1 MICFDVALILLTGV
15 MGQTI
20 IPVPALG
27 AVIGSV
33 AGMIATVIIQE
44 IWGDKLREL
53 IMKINQ
59 HIHTLFEKI
68 KDFFI
73 ELTQFLKRVMGPD
86 LSEEELLEDE
96 FGSEYLYKRLNGF
109 NELNPENKRILDQAM
124 EEVVYEDSKMGMEE
138 ALKMAKKDP
147 ATQGLQDPFLVRGQ
161 GLDPQ
166 PTGGF
171 SVERTAFQFL
181 WDSV

>member
-1 MICFDVALILLTGV
+1 MNNV
-15 MGQTI
+15 
-20 IPVPALG
+20 
-27 AVIGSV
+27 
-33 AGMIATVIIQE
+33 
-44 IWGDKLREL
+44 
-53 IMKINQ
+53 
-59 HIHTLFEKI
+59 FEKI

-138 ALKMAKKDP
+138 ALKMAKKDKLSLKNTEKSNTRARTTTSP
-147 ATQGLQDPFLVRGQ
+147 KATQEVNTRETRVDDPK
-161 GLDPQ
+161 
-166 PTGGF
+166 
-171 SVERTAFQFL
+171 SVER
-181 WDSV
+181 DI